1 MSGAEI
7 IIKSLEKH
15 GIDTVTGIPG
25 GAALPL
31 YNALYASSI
40 RHVLARHEQG
50 AGFIAQGM
58 ARSTGKPAVCIATS
72 GPGATNLI
80 TAIAD
85 AKLDSIPI
93 IAITAQVSLPLIGTD
108 AFQEVDMYGLTLSI
122 TKHSFLAKNTEDLPA
137 IMNDAFR
144 IAQSGRPGPVVIDI
158 PKDIQSRIIEID
170 ELPEPAVISN
180 HAELP
185 EKICRAIAEK
195 INSSKRPVIYAGGG
209 IIASGAFSEIKALS
223 EKNSIPAAVTLMGL
237 GSFPHGNGLYLGLV
251 GMHGNHSTNIIFNE
265 SDLII
270 SIGSRFGDRTT
281 GTASHFGKNADIIH
295 IDIDPSEINKI
306 KETSISL
313 ASDAKSAINYIL
325 PMVEENNRNEWR
337 KTCSEK
343 KSLYDKMH
351 HGIPSHPESIIR
363 AVSAA
368 AEKDAIITT
377 DVGQHQMWV
386 ARNYPFSTGRNFLTS
401 GGLGTMGF
409 GLPAAIGAAL
419 ANPGRQVICF
429 SGDGSILMNIQELAT
444 LADLNLNVKII
455 LLNNGQLGLV
465 RQQQEL
471 FYNKNYIASKFSTAP
486 DFPQIAKYFNISGC
500 SIDPLNPGSPTIE
513 ECMSIPGPVL
523 INVPVTE
530 EYNVYPMVPP
540 GESNIVMLRGE
551 EPPESPE
558 GGLEDEAL
566 HYVHTKH

>member
-1 MSGAEI
+1 MKMSGAEI
-7 IIKSLEKH
+7 IIKSLENH
-15 GIDTVTGIPG
+15 GIETVTGIPG

-31 YNALYASSI
+31 YNALYSSSI
-40 RHVLARHEQG
+40 KHVLARHEQG

-58 ARSTGKPAVCIATS
+58 ARSSGKPAVCIATS

-93 IAITAQVSLPLIGTD
+93 IAITAQVPLSLIGTD

-122 TKHSFLAKNTEDLPA
+122 TKHSFLVKSTEELPG

-144 IAQSGRPGPVVIDI
+144 IACSGRPGPVVIDV
-158 PKDIQSRIIEID
+158 PKDIQNRIIEI
-170 ELPEPAVISN
+170 ESLPAPAEISN
-180 HAELP
+180 HKKLP
-185 EKICRAIAEK
+185 HEVCRAIAEK
-195 INSSKRPVIYAGGG
+195 INSSQRPVIYAGGG
-209 IIASGAFSEIKALS
+209 IIASGAFSELQALS
-223 EKNSIPAAVTLMGL
+223 EKNSIPTAVSLMGL
-237 GSFPHGNGLYLGLV
+237 GSYPCDNDLYLGLV
-251 GMHGNHSTNIIFNE
+251 GMHGNHSTNIIFDE

-270 SIGSRFGDRTT
+270 CIGSRFGDRTT
-281 GTASHFGKNADIIH
+281 GTPSHFGKKADIIH

-306 KETSISL
+306 KKTTISL
-313 ASDAKSAINYIL
+313 ASDAKSALEYIIPMIN
-325 PMVEENNRNEWR
+325 ENKRESWR
-337 KTCSEK
+337 ENSHVK
-343 KSLYDKMH
+343 KLRYDKIRH
-351 HGIPSHPESIIR
+351 NGPSHPESVIKT
-363 AVSAA
+363 VSEAA
-368 AEKDAIITT
+368 DKDAIITT

-386 ARNYPFSTGRNFLTS
+386 ARKYPFSTGRNFLTS

-419 ANPGRQVICF
+419 ANPDRQVICF

-471 FYNKNYIASKFSTAP
+471 FYSKNYIASIFHSSP
-486 DFPQIAKYFNISGC
+486 DFPQIAKYFNITGC
-500 SIDPLNPGSPTIE
+500 GIDPFDPRSRSIE
-513 ECMSIPGPVL
+513 ECMRIPGPVL

-540 GESNIVMLRGE
+540 GEANIVVLKGE
-551 EPPESPE
+551 DKLVQEQM
-558 GGLEDEAL
+558 A
-566 HYVHTKH
+566 

>member
-1 MSGAEI
+1 MKMSGAEI
-7 IIKSLEKH
+7 IVKSLEKH
-15 GIDTVTGIPG
+15 GIETVTGIPG

-31 YNALYASSI
+31 YNALYASNI

-85 AKLDSIPI
+85 AKLDSVPI

-122 TKHSFLAKNTEDLPA
+122 TKHSFLVKNAAELPM

-144 IAQSGRPGPVVIDI
+144 IAQSGRPGPIVIDV
-158 PKDIQSRIIEID
+158 PKDIQSQIIEI
-170 ELPEPAVISN
+170 EAIPEPAEVSN
-180 HAELP
+180 QTIPSHD
-185 EKICRAIAEK
+185 ICRSIADR
-195 INSSKRPVIYAGGG
+195 INSSERPVICAGGG
-209 IIASGAFSEIKALS
+209 IIASGAFSELITMS
-223 EKNSIPAAVTLMGL
+223 ERSSIPTAVSLMGL
-237 GSFPHGNGLYLGLV
+237 GSFPCDNRLYLGLV
-251 GMHGNHSTNIIFNE
+251 GMHGNHSTNIIFDE
-265 SDLII
+265 SDLIVC
-270 SIGSRFGDRTT
+270 IGSRFGDRTT
-281 GTASHFGKNADIIH
+281 GVASHFGKKASIIH

-306 KETSISL
+306 KKTSISL
-313 ASDAKSAINYIL
+313 ASDAKSALEHII
-325 PMVEENNRNEWR
+325 PMIDKKERNAWIDKCE
-337 KTCSEK
+337 EK
-343 KSLYDKMH
+343 KTRYDKFH
-351 HGIPSHPESIIR
+351 YCAASHPESVIKE
-363 AVSAA
+363 VKAA
-368 AEKDAIITT
+368 AADNAIITT

-386 ARNYPFSTGRNFLTS
+386 ARNYQFTTGRNFLTS

-419 ANPGRQVICF
+419 ANPDKQVICF

-444 LADLNLNVKII
+444 LSDLNLNIKII

-471 FYNKNYIASKFSTAP
+471 FYNRNYIASIFSSSP
-486 DFPQIAKYFNISGC
+486 DFPQIAKAFNITGR
-500 SIDPLNPGSPTIE
+500 SINPFSSSSPTIE
-513 ECMSIPGPVL
+513 ECMRIPGPVL

-540 GESNIVMLRGE
+540 GESNTVMIKGDDNQ
-551 EPPESPE
+551 P
-558 GGLEDEAL
+558 LEQGA
-566 HYVHTKH
+566 

>member
-1 MSGAEI
+1 MKMSGAEI

-15 GIDTVTGIPG
+15 GIEIVTGIPG

-31 YNALYASSI
+31 YNALYSSSI
-40 RHVLARHEQG
+40 KHVLARHEQG

-58 ARSTGKPAVCIATS
+58 ARSTGKAAVCIATS

-85 AKLDSIPI
+85 AKLDSIPL
-93 IAITAQVSLPLIGTD
+93 IAITAQVPLSLIGTD

-122 TKHSFLAKNTEDLPA
+122 TKHSLLAKSTEELPS

-144 IAQSGRPGPVVIDI
+144 IAQSGRPGPVVVDV
-158 PKDIQSRIIEID
+158 PKDILSRIIEIG
-170 ELPEPAVISN
+170 ELPEPSEISN
-180 HAELP
+180 HSKLP
-185 EKICRAIAEK
+185 LSICRAIAEK
-195 INSSKRPVIYAGGG
+195 INSAKRPVLYAGGG
-209 IIASGAFSEIKALS
+209 IIASGAFSALKALS
-223 EKNSIPAAVTLMGL
+223 EKNSIPAAVTLMGI
-237 GSFPHGNGLYLGLV
+237 GAYPCNSELYLGMV
-251 GMHGNHSTNIIFNE
+251 GMHGNHSTNIIFDKA
-265 SDLII
+265 DLII
-270 SIGSRFGDRTT
+270 CIGSRFNDRTT
-281 GTASHFGKNADIIH
+281 GTASRFGEKAEIIH

-306 KETSISL
+306 KASSISL
-313 ASDAKSAINYIL
+313 ASDAKSALEFIL
-325 PMVEENNRNEWR
+325 PMIEDNSRNEWR
-337 KTCSEK
+337 ETCK
-343 KSLYDKMH
+343 NTKVRYDKAH
-351 HGIPSHPESIIR
+351 HGIPSHPESIIK

-368 AEKDAIITT
+368 AADDAIITT

-419 ANPGRQVICF
+419 ANPDRQVICF

-444 LADLNLNVKII
+444 LADLKLNLKII

-471 FYNKNYIASKFSTAP
+471 FYNKKFIATTFLTSP
-486 DFPQIAKYFNISGC
+486 DFPQIAKAFNITGC
-500 SIDPLNPGSPTIE
+500 SIGLHGSMTIE
-513 ECMSIPGPVL
+513 ECIKTPGPVL
-523 INVPVTE
+523 INVPVHE

-540 GESNIVMLRGE
+540 GESNIVMMKGGE
-551 EPPESPE
+551 MVS
-558 GGLEDEAL
+558 
-566 HYVHTKH
+566 

>member
-1 MSGAEI
+1 MKMSGAEI

-40 RHVLARHEQG
+40 KHVLARHEQG

-85 AKLDSIPI
+85 AKLDSIPL
-93 IAITAQVSLPLIGTD
+93 IAITAQVPLSLIGTD

-122 TKHSFLAKNTEDLPA
+122 TKHSFLAKSAAELPA

-144 IAQSGRPGPVVIDI
+144 IAQSGRPGPVVIDL
-158 PKDIQSRIIEID
+158 PKDVQNSIIEID
-170 ELPEPAVISN
+170 EFPEPADISN
-180 HAELP
+180 RCNPPAA
-185 EKICRAIAEK
+185 ICRAIAEK
-195 INSSKRPVIYAGGG
+195 INASARPVIYAGGG
-209 IIASGAFSEIKALS
+209 IIASGAFSGLKSLS
-223 EKNSIPAAVTLMGL
+223 EKNSIPAAVSLMGL
-237 GSFPHGNGLYLGLV
+237 GSYPHDNELYLGMV
-251 GMHGNHSTNIIFNE
+251 GMHGNHSTNIIFDNA
-265 SDLII
+265 DLII
-270 SIGSRFGDRTT
+270 CIGSRFNDRTT
-281 GTASHFGKNADIIH
+281 GTAAHFGKKADIIH

-306 KETSISL
+306 KKTTISL
-313 ASDAKSAINYIL
+313 ASDAKSAIEIII
-325 PMVEENNRNEWR
+325 PMIEKNRREEWR
-337 KTCSEK
+337 EACTQK
-343 KSLYDKMH
+343 KSRYDKSH
-351 HGIPSHPESIIR
+351 NPGPSHPESVIKS
-363 AVSAA
+363 VSAA
-368 AEKDAIITT
+368 ADDNAIITT

-419 ANPGRQVICF
+419 ANPDRQVICF

-444 LADLNLNVKII
+444 LADLKLNVKII

-471 FYNKNYIASKFSTAP
+471 FYNKNYIASIFHTAP
-486 DFPQIAKYFNISGC
+486 DFPQIAKYFNITGC
-500 SIDPLNPGSPTIE
+500 GIDPFNEDSITIE
-513 ECMSIPGPVL
+513 ECMKISGPVL

-540 GESNIVMLRGE
+540 GESNIVMLKGE
-551 EPPESPE
+551 DKSIVRQ
-558 GGLEDEAL
+558 GA
-566 HYVHTKH
+566 

>member
-1 MSGAEI
+1 MKMSGAEI

-15 GIDTVTGIPG
+15 GIDIVTGIPG

-31 YNALYASSI
+31 YNALYASTI
-40 RHVLARHEQG
+40 KHVLARHEQG

-85 AKLDSIPI
+85 AKLDSVPL

-122 TKHSFLAKNTEDLPA
+122 TKHSFLAKSPEDLPG
-137 IMNDAFR
+137 IMYDAFR
-144 IAQSGRPGPVVIDI
+144 IAQSGRPGPVVIDV
-158 PKDIQSRIIEID
+158 PKDIQIRMTEID
-170 ELPEPAVISN
+170 RLPEPAGISN
-180 HAELP
+180 RTPPHAE
-185 EKICRAIAEK
+185 ISRAIAEK

-209 IIASGAFSEIKALS
+209 IIASGAFSELKALS
-223 EKNSIPAAVTLMGL
+223 EKNSIPAAVSLMGL
-237 GSFPHGNGLYLGLV
+237 GSYPCRSELYLGLV
-251 GMHGNHSTNIIFNE
+251 GMHGNHSTNVIFDD

-270 SIGSRFGDRTT
+270 CIGSRFNDRTT
-281 GTASHFGKNADIIH
+281 GTPSHFGKNAQIIH

-306 KETSISL
+306 KKTSISL
-313 ASDAKSAINYIL
+313 ASDAKSALDFII
-325 PMVEENNRNEWR
+325 PMIEDNKRETWLLACKENRMQ
-337 KTCSEK
+337 
-343 KSLYDKMH
+343 YDKVH
-351 HGIPSHPESIIR
+351 HEIPSHPESVIR
-363 AVSAA
+363 AVSEAA
-368 AEKDAIITT
+368 ADDAIITT

-419 ANPGRQVICF
+419 ANPHREVICF

-444 LADLNLNVKII
+444 LADLKLNVKII
-455 LLNNGQLGLV
+455 LFNNGQLGLV

-471 FYNKNYIASKFSTAP
+471 FYNKNYIASSFHTSP
-486 DFPQIAKYFNISGC
+486 DFPLLARTFNISGYG
-500 SIDPLNPGSPTIE
+500 IDFLDSSSMTIE
-513 ECMSIPGPVL
+513 ECMKIPGPVL

-530 EYNVYPMVPP
+530 AYNVYPMVPP
-540 GESNIVMLRGE
+540 GESNIVMIKSGINEQCTRLMKAVSE
-551 EPPESPE
+551 
-558 GGLEDEAL
+558 
-566 HYVHTKH
+566 